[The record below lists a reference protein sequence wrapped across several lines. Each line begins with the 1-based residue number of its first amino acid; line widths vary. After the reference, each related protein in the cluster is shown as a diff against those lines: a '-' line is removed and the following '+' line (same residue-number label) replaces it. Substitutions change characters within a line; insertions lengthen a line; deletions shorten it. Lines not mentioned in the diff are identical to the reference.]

1 MRRPRVVH
9 ERGALPIHSRP
20 RPLTASA
27 RRWRFLASHRGP
39 LQLAIDALAWV
50 VAFEIATAM
59 RFEFD
64 LGAWPQSRV
73 LAMAG
78 TAVVVQ
84 MVIGH
89 LRGLYN
95 GRWQFGSFEE
105 VAIVGQVVL
114 ATTLVGAVVNRL
126 ILQPRLVPVSVTL
139 VAGGVALIGMV
150 TARYV
155 WRLVIDRRRRPDAD
169 HHESVRVLVFGAGN
183 AGSQVIDSM
192 LNDRESRYVPVG
204 LLDDDTAKA
213 RLRIRGVRVM
223 GDREAL
229 ATVAAEVSAHHVV
242 VAVPS
247 AGPALLRELSKRAID
262 ADVAVSVL
270 PPVSEL
276 LDGRVGVADIRPLS
290 EADLLGRHVVETDV
304 MQIAGYIKGKRVL
317 VTGAGGSIG
326 SELCRQLHR
335 YAPDELVMLDR
346 DESALH
352 AVQLS
357 IEGRA
362 LLDTP
367 NLVVANIRE
376 RDRVCEVF
384 EIHRP
389 QVVFHAA
396 ALKHLPLLEM
406 HPDEGMK
413 TNVWG
418 TKHMLDAAV
427 EFGVEHFVNVST
439 DKAADPSSVLGHTKR
454 IAERL
459 TAAVGATA
467 DGKYLSVRFGNVL
480 GSRGSVL
487 ETFQRQI
494 ADGGPVTVTSR
505 EVTRFFMTVQEAVQ
519 LVIQAGAIG
528 GDGQALVLD
537 MGEPVRIADV
547 ARRLVAESPR
557 HIEIVYTGLRPGEKS
572 DEVLF
577 GTAEKPQRSSHPL
590 IMSVEVPAL
599 SDGELA
605 RLTVEELGSHG

>member
-1 MRRPRVVH
+1 MRRPRVAH
-9 ERGALPIHSRP
+9 ERGATPIHSRP
-20 RPLTASA
+20 DSRWASA

-39 LQLAIDALAWV
+39 LQAGLDGLAWV

-64 LGAWPQSRV
+64 LSAWSPSRV
-73 LAMAG
+73 LVMAG
-78 TAVVVQ
+78 VAVVIQWIV
-84 MVIGH
+84 GH
-89 LRGLYN
+89 LRGLYD

-105 VAIVGQVVL
+105 VAIVGQVVFL
-114 ATTLVGAVVNRL
+114 TTAIGAAVNRL
-126 ILQPRLVPVSVTL
+126 VVRPRLVPVSVTL
-139 VAGGVALIGMV
+139 VAGVVALVGMV
-150 TARYV
+150 AARYV
-155 WRLVIDRRRRPDAD
+155 WRMAVDRRHRPDAD
-169 HHESVRVLVFGAGN
+169 DHESIRVIVFGAGN
-183 AGSQVIDSM
+183 AGNQVIDSM
-192 LNDRESRYVPVG
+192 FSDREGRYVPVG

-229 ATVAAEVSAHHVV
+229 ADVAAELKAHHVV

-247 AGPALLRELSKRAID
+247 AGPALLRELSERALE
-262 ADVAVSVL
+262 ADLAVSVL

-290 EADLLGRHVVETDV
+290 EVDLLGRHVVETDV
-304 MQIAGYIKGKRVL
+304 MQIAGYIRGKRVM

-335 YAPDELVMLDR
+335 FAPEELVMLDR

-376 RDRVCEVF
+376 RDRVFEVF

-406 HPDEGMK
+406 HPAEGMK

-418 TKHMLDAAV
+418 TKHLLDAAV

-439 DKAADPSSVLGHTKR
+439 DKAADPSSVLGYTKR

-459 TAAVGATA
+459 TAEVGATA

-487 ETFQRQI
+487 ETFRRQV
-494 ADGGPVTVTSR
+494 ADGGPLTVTSR

-557 HIEIVYTGLRPGEKS
+557 HIEIVYTGLRPGEKA

-577 GTAEKPQRSSHPL
+577 GSTERPRRSSHPL
-590 IMSVEVPAL
+590 IMSVDVPPL
-599 SDGELA
+599 SDSDLA
-605 RLTVEELGSHG
+605 RLTVQELGSFG